1 MYISIY
7 DKGFVI
13 QLARSGFNKQS
24 IIQGALILTAAGILI
39 RVLGAVYRVPLGRLL
54 GDEGL
59 GIYGV
64 PNYFFLL
71 FSTLASAGIPVAV
84 ARLVSEKMAAGRY
97 RDAYRAFRL
106 ARFSMLVLG
115 FASSLVLYM
124 GAGWL
129 VESGI
134 VADPRCY
141 NGLRAISPVVFFAAV
156 TAAYRG
162 LFQGVRNMTAVAVSQ
177 VADQVMLVT
186 GTLLLAYLFLPQGLS
201 MAAAGANLG
210 AVPGALA
217 AMGIMLFYHW
227 LYRSEFHL
235 LMLRDKSGRGEGAL
249 SLLKKIFATA
259 IPISFASI
267 AMALTGILDNKLIID
282 RLQLIG
288 YSLSE
293 ATAFYGQFTQMA
305 MSFVNI
311 AIAFAVSLGANLV
324 PSVAEVYSAG
334 NLSHIRKQTSMAVR
348 MAVVISLPAAAGL
361 FILAPHLT
369 YLVFANREAGI
380 PLAWVSWV
388 VVFWAVHLVTTGVL
402 QGLGR
407 ADIPVRSLITG
418 IFFKVVITYFLVPT
432 PLGVRA
438 AAIGTVAMFVVSS
451 GLNILSINKR
461 VGFDFSPGKTILRPG
476 IAVLIM
482 VIGVTQLYGF
492 LSPQL
497 GNNWATLLAVGAGAI
512 IYAPAVV
519 LVGGISSHEVA
530 AVPVIGEKIARIIK
544 KLGR

>member
-1 MYISIY
+1 MVS
-7 DKGFVI
+7 
-13 QLARSGFNKQS
+13 RSGFNRQS
-24 IIQGALILTAAGILI
+24 VIKGALVLAAAGIFI

-64 PNYFFLL
+64 PNQFYLL
-71 FSTLASAGIPVAV
+71 FFTLTSAGIPVGV

-115 FASSLVLYM
+115 LAASFVLYL

-177 VADQVMLVT
+177 VADQVMLVI
-186 GTLLLAYLFLPQGLS
+186 GTLVLAYLFLPQGLAR
-201 MAAAGANLG
+201 AAAGGNLG
-210 AVPGALA
+210 AIPGAA
-217 AMGIMLFYHW
+217 AALGIMLFYHW
-227 LYRSEFHL
+227 LYRGEFYR
-235 LMLRDKSGRGEGAL
+235 LMARDASGRVEGAL

-259 IPISFASI
+259 VPISFASI
-267 AMALTGILDNKLIID
+267 AMALTGILDNKLIIG
-282 RLQLIG
+282 RLQLVG
-288 YSLSE
+288 YSLSQ

-305 MSFVNI
+305 MSFINI
-311 AIAFAVSLGANLV
+311 ATAFAASLGASLV
-324 PSVAEVYSAG
+324 PSVAEACSARNFLHVRRQVSG
-334 NLSHIRKQTSMAVR
+334 AVR
-348 MAVVISLPAAAGL
+348 LAIVFSLPAAVGL

-369 YLVFANREAGI
+369 DLVFANRAAGI

-388 VVFWAVHLVTTGVL
+388 VIFWSVHLVTSGVL

-407 ADIPVRSLITG
+407 ADIPVRSLLAG
-418 IFFKVVITYFLVPT
+418 ILFKVGITYYLTPT
-432 PLGVRA
+432 ALGVRA
-438 AAIGTVAMFVVSS
+438 AALGTVIMFVVSS
-451 GLNILSINKR
+451 LLNMLAVSRR
-461 VGFDFSPGKTILRPG
+461 VGFDFDAGKTVLRPG
-476 IAVLIM
+476 AAVLIM
-482 VIGVTQLYGF
+482 ALGTLKVYGI
-492 LSPQL
+492 LAPQV
-497 GNNWATLLAVGAGAI
+497 GNNWATLAAVGAGVL

-519 LVGGISSHEVA
+519 LVGGISSREVEEIPGVGKKLA
-530 AVPVIGEKIARIIK
+530 LIIR

>member
-1 MYISIY
+1 M
-7 DKGFVI
+7 I

-115 FASSLVLYM
+115 LASSLVLYM

-141 NGLRAISPVVFFAAV
+141 NGLRAISPVVFIAAV

-235 LMLRDKSGRGEGAL
+235 LMLRDKSGRGEGAF

-324 PSVAEVYSAG
+324 PSVAEFYSAG

-348 MAVVISLPAAAGL
+348 MAVVVSLPAAAGL

-407 ADIPVRSLITG
+407 ADIPVRSLIAG

-438 AAIGTVAMFVVSS
+438 AAIGTVAMFVVSA
-451 GLNILSINKR
+451 GLNILSINRR
-461 VGFDFSPGKTILRPG
+461 VGFDFSPGKTIIRPG

-519 LVGGISSHEVA
+519 LVGGISSREVA
-530 AVPVIGEKIARIIK
+530 AVPVIGEKIARVIK

>member
-1 MYISIY
+1 LVS
-7 DKGFVI
+7 
-13 QLARSGFNKQS
+13 RSGFNKQS
-24 IIQGALILTAAGILI
+24 VIKGALVLTVAGIII

-64 PNYFFLL
+64 PNQFYLL
-71 FSTLASAGIPVAV
+71 FFTLSSAGIPVAV

-115 FASSLVLYM
+115 LAASLILYL

-129 VESGI
+129 VESGV

-186 GTLLLAYLFLPQGLS
+186 GTLVLAYLFLPRGLAW
-201 MAAAGANLG
+201 AAAGGNLG
-210 AVPGALA
+210 AIPGAVA

-227 LYRSEFHL
+227 LYRGEFYR
-235 LMLRDKSGRGEGAL
+235 LMARDTSGRGERPL

-267 AMALTGILDNKLIID
+267 AMAVTNILDNKLIID
-282 RLQLIG
+282 RLQLAG
-288 YSLSE
+288 YSLSQ

-305 MSFVNI
+305 MSFINI
-311 AIAFAVSLGANLV
+311 AIAFAASLGANLV
-324 PSVAEVYSAG
+324 PSVAGVYSTG
-334 NLSHIRKQTSMAVR
+334 NLLHIRRQASRGIRLA
-348 MAVVISLPAAAGL
+348 IIFSLPAAAGL
-361 FILAPHLT
+361 FVLAPNLT
-369 YLVFANREAGI
+369 ELVFANRAAGV

-388 VVFWAVHLVTTGVL
+388 VVFWSVHLVTSGVL
-402 QGLGR
+402 QGLGC
-407 ADIPVRSLITG
+407 ADIPVRSLLAG
-418 IFFKVVITYFLVPT
+418 ILFKVGITYYFVPT

-438 AAIGTVAMFVVSS
+438 AALGTVVMFVVASL
-451 GLNILSINKR
+451 LNILAIRRR
-461 VGFDFSPGKTILRPG
+461 VGFYFHPGKTVLRPG

-482 VIGVTQLYGF
+482 AAGVVKVHGVLAAQA
-492 LSPQL
+492 
-497 GNNWATLLAVGAGAI
+497 GNNWATLLAVGAGAL

-519 LVGGISSHEVA
+519 LVGGISSREAA
-530 AVPVIGEKIARIIK
+530 AVPGIGEKLAIIIK